1 MRSTELSCQKAA
13 DHIYFITVCCCYNKI
28 SGTDTCLNEQIPVGS
43 VSGQAK
49 NVKAVLQFQE
59 LFLISLYCD
68 YLMTFLGELFNEYA
82 ADLNNDGSVNI
93 DDVTS
98 LINYL
103 LSDDSSQIQIT
114 NADIDGDDDI
124 TISDVTALIGILLN

>member
-68 YLMTFLGELFNEYA
+68 YLMTFLGELLNEYA
-82 ADLNNDGSVNI
+82 ADFSGPYY
-93 DDVTS
+93 DDFHFVAS
-98 LINYL
+98 LLCIIM
-103 LSDDSSQIQIT
+103 SF
-114 NADIDGDDDI
+114 
-124 TISDVTALIGILLN
+124 